1 MKVLMA
7 IMELVGNLIR
17 LLYKNI
23 LLLIYSMVRWW
34 RWVMNDLMICMT
46 IPSLVGIIFVAILM
60 TAFVAYNILGEWHWN

>member
-23 LLLIYSMVRWW
+23 LLLIYSIVRWW
-34 RWVMNDLMICMT
+34 RWLRDDLMICMT

-60 TAFVAYNILGEWHWN
+60 TAFVSYNILGEWHWN